1 MPVGC
6 GGGARGVVA
15 HCGEHNVRQSPFQA
29 AQGLPFRLAGG
40 PFAFVVGAAFGVAAD
55 LGERDRV
62 KGLSSGSQTAELGV
76 GAVDQGAAFTNQVF
90 AVVEQGAQI
99 CRGTGGV
106 PDRWQLLL
114 AGSDPGDR

>member
-1 MPVGC
+1 
-6 GGGARGVVA
+6 
-15 HCGEHNVRQSPFQA
+15 
-29 AQGLPFRLAGG
+29 
-40 PFAFVVGAAFGVAAD
+40 
-55 LGERDRV
+55 
-62 KGLSSGSQTAELGV
+62 V
-76 GAVDQGAAFTNQVF
+76 GAVDQGAAFADQVF